1 MSKKTRRRK
10 KIKQA
15 RRPKNQIVMTQ
26 QKIDDVADWLYR
38 MGLNTTRAIKL
49 SEQLTVDS
57 LSEDDHLYW
66 ALVKYVENVQESA
79 KQINNINSRFFSEL
93 AEIDKDDW
101 KALRGM
107 REWLAHKFWDVD
119 SNILWKTVKE
129 DFASLLPLLESIR
142 IADKLFS
149 EKGEID
155 LTDELERIKNMPE
168 MPEGFD
174 FKPGHS
180 LVIMA
185 FTRVGD
191 IMVVRI
197 GHSDGQ
203 LTIITDKHTTPKTYF
218 RPSTSPPP
226 S

>member
-10 KIKQA
+10 KIRQA
-15 RRPKNQIVMTQ
+15 RKPKNQVVMTQ
-26 QKIDDVADWLYR
+26 QKIHDVADWLYR

-79 KQINNINSRFFSEL
+79 KQINSINSRFFSEL
-93 AEIDKDDW
+93 AEIDEDDW

-107 REWLAHKFWDVD
+107 RDWLAHKFWDVD
-119 SNILWKTVKE
+119 PNILWKTVRE
-129 DFASLLPLLESIR
+129 DFASLLPLLASIR
-142 IADKLFS
+142 IADNLFS
-149 EKGEID
+149 GKGEID
-155 LTDELERIKNMPE
+155 LTDELELVRNMPE
-168 MPEGFD
+168 LPEGFD

-191 IMVVRI
+191 IVVIRI
-197 GHSDGQ
+197 GHSDGH
-203 LTIITDKHTTPKTYF
+203 LSIITDKLTRPGYYF
-218 RPSTSPPP
+218 RSSTPPP
-226 S
+226 SS

>member
-1 MSKKTRRRK
+1 
-10 KIKQA
+10 
-15 RRPKNQIVMTQ
+15 MTQ
-26 QKIDDVADWLYR
+26 QKIHDVTDWLYR

-57 LSEDDHLYW
+57 LSEDDHRYW

-79 KQINNINSRFFSEL
+79 KQINSINSRFFSEL
-93 AEIDKDDW
+93 AEIDEDDW

-107 REWLAHKFWDVD
+107 RDWLAHKFWDVD
-119 SNILWKTVKE
+119 PNILWKTVKE
-129 DFASLLPLLESIR
+129 DFTNLLPLLASIR

-155 LTDELERIKNMPE
+155 LTDELRLIMNMPE

-185 FTRVGD
+185 FTHVGD

-197 GHSDGQ
+197 GHNDGH
-203 LTIITDKHTTPKTYF
+203 LAIITDKHTRPGYYF
-218 RPSTSPPP
+218 RSSTPPP
-226 S
+226 SS